1 MDFYQT
7 IKKIIQDRE
16 KVRLM
21 ECRDLEGVKVLQAQ
35 GAARELAELVDEME
49 QMEHPPV
56 KAGED

>member
-1 MDFYQT
+1 MDYYQT

-16 KVRLM
+16 RAKLI
-21 ECRDLEGVKVLQAQ
+21 ECRDAEGTKALQAQ
-35 GAARELAELVDEME
+35 GAARELAELIDEME